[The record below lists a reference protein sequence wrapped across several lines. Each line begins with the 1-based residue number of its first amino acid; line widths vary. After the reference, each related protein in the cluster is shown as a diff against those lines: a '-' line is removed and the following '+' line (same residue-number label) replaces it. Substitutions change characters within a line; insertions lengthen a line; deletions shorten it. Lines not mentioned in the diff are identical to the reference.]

1 MEIFG
6 TLLWFY
12 DNLMAKPSYSEFLD
26 KVFYC
31 IKKFWHNILITST
44 NISLAD
50 EIHLLKK
57 KWLWNNKK
65 GINHMMLK

>member
-1 MEIFG
+1 
-6 TLLWFY
+6 
-12 DNLMAKPSYSEFLD
+12 MAKPSYSEFLD

-31 IKKFWHNILITST
+31 IKKFWHNILITSM

-57 KWLWNNKK
+57 SGY
-65 GINHMMLK
+65 GITRKALIIWCSSNGV